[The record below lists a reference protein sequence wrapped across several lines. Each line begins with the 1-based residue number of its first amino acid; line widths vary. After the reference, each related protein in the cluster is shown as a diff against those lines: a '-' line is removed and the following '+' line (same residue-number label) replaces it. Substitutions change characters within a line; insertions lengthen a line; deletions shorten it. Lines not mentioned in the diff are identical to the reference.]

1 MMTSFECIFLESTLE
16 SPARGVVRVLCEAA
30 AATGNENNDSVRGV
44 ARRKIEANS
53 LAACAAVAC
62 RWRKW
67 VAKVGCGTFA
77 QTVAYEEGRKRL
89 EICGWGF
96 GKC

>member
-16 SPARGVVRVLCEAA
+16 RLATGDARVLCEAA
-30 AATGNENNDSVRGV
+30 AATGTENKDSVRGV

-62 RWRKW
+62 RSWKW
-67 VAKVGCGTFA
+67 VAKVGCGGLCDAREIECAEESFA
-77 QTVAYEEGRKRL
+77 RQESPSS
-89 EICGWGF
+89 
-96 GKC
+96 